1 MELAPRHRRRT
12 RCLSKMAAPACAV
25 TISRAAEILGEDEEL
40 LWDLVDEME
49 PEDGCLWVYGT
60 ADQHTIAF
68 TDRGLE
74 YLKELLLEHK
84 RRKLP
89 PRP

>member
-1 MELAPRHRRRT
+1 
-12 RCLSKMAAPACAV
+12 MAAPASAV

-40 LWDLVDEME
+40 LWNLVDQME

-60 ADQHTIAF
+60 GDQHTIAF
-68 TDRGLE
+68 TEWGMENLRD
-74 YLKELLLEHK
+74 LLVEHK
-84 RRKLP
+84 RREAT